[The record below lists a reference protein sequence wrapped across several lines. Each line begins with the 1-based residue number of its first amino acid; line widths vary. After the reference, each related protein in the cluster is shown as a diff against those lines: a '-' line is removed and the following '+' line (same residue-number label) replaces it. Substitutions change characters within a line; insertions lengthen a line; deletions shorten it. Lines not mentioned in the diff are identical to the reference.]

1 MSSPLT
7 STLLWVSPAPTVSP
21 LHFDMSEGVLCQL
34 HGSKLVTLVDPEW
47 HGRLYPYPLQHA
59 HDRQSRVDDIHSP
72 DPARFPLSVGVQV
85 RRGVIDAG
93 CLLYIPYAHWHQIES
108 RRTSIS
114 VSVRWNPHA
123 AALRQA
129 ALSAQA
135 TRTLPPHLRSAIQAQ
150 LLDSL
155 GVPPTVRDVNL
166 RRWNE
171 LAASQSDAAALL
183 DSSL

>member
-114 VSVRWNPHA
+114 VSVRWNPHE

>member
-7 STLLWVSPAPTVSP
+7 STLLWVSPGPTVSP
-21 LHFDMSEGVLCQL
+21 LHFDLSEGLLCQL
-34 HGSKLVTLVDPEW
+34 HGSKLVTLAAASESA
-47 HGRLYPYPLQHA
+47 RLYPYPLRHA
-59 HDRQSRVDDIHSP
+59 HDRQSRVDDVHRP
-72 DPARFPLSVGVQV
+72 DAAQFPLACSVQLRQGEI
-85 RRGVIDAG
+85 RAG
-93 CLLYIPYAHWHQIES
+93 DLLYIPYAHWHQIES
-108 RRTSIS
+108 QHTSIS
-114 VSVRWNPHA
+114 VSMRWNPHE

-155 GVPPTVRDVNL
+155 GVPATVRDVNL

-171 LAASQSDAAALL
+171 LAAMQTDAAALL